1 VTAVFEERLERLEQ
15 TVKPLEVRVKRL
27 EDWAGP
33 GQNET
38 LSANLADLRKQF
50 DRFAKVQSKHTQIL
64 ETLTTD
70 VAGLT
75 ARVGTLE
82 TDVATLKTDV
92 AELKTDVAELKTD
105 VAELKTDVATLKT
118 DMRDVKGTLSEILL
132 RLPPRP
138 E

>member
-1 VTAVFEERLERLEQ
+1 VTAVLEERLERLEQ

-33 GQNET
+33 GQNEM
-38 LSANLADLRKQF
+38 LSANLADLRGQF
-50 DRFAKVQSKHTQIL
+50 DRFAKVQSKHTRIL

-75 ARVGTLE
+75 ARVGALE
-82 TDVATLKTDV
+82 TDVAELRTDVAGLKTDV
-92 AELKTDVAELKTD
+92 AELKA
-105 VAELKTDVATLKT
+105 